1 MEYKIGDVVRIKY
14 DLQLGEKYGM
24 CKVTK
29 NMLDYRG
36 TLQTIEYI
44 DPDGDLCLSDNT
56 PCVWDKNMVELV
68 KDNLEQSNC
77 VNEVKEVDDMKYKIG
92 DVVRIKDDIQEGEK
106 YGELYVMDYMLPFR
120 GTIDIIENI
129 DEDGDYHLANNKNP
143 YMWSEEM
150 LEPIGLKDDLK
161 EEMKEKNNM
170 GYEIGDVVMV
180 KENLQEGEKYGECN
194 VIKDMLKFRGVVDVI
209 KSIDIDGDFYLENN
223 PYIWNKDMLESFAS
237 PEGVTLSSD
246 LKSVKMDRLG
256 IYEYILNHLEETYRD
271 KNNDYGNSVSDTYDK
286 FGCVSFL
293 VRITDKYNRLMTL
306 CNPNA
311 PEQKVKDE
319 KIDDTILDLANYC
332 LLWLVE
338 REYRNQ

>member
-1 MEYKIGDVVRIKY
+1 
-14 DLQLGEKYGM
+14 
-24 CKVTK
+24 
-29 NMLDYRG
+29 
-36 TLQTIEYI
+36 
-44 DPDGDLCLSDNT
+44 
-56 PCVWDKNMVELV
+56 
-68 KDNLEQSNC
+68 
-77 VNEVKEVDDMKYKIG
+77 MKYKIG
-92 DVVRIKDDIQEGEK
+92 DVVRIKDDLQAGKK
-106 YGELYVMDYMLPFR
+106 YGGCVALIGMLKFR
-120 GTIDIIENI
+120 GKIDTIENI
-129 DEDGDYHLANNKNP
+129 DRDGDFYLSDNDNAYVWHKD
-143 YMWSEEM
+143 MV
-150 LEPIGLKDDLK
+150 EPIGLKDDLK

-209 KSIDIDGDFYLENN
+209 KSIDIDGDFHLENN

-237 PEGVTLSSD
+237 PEGVTLTSN

-256 IYEYILNHLEETYRD
+256 IYEYILNHLEETYEA
-271 KNNDYGNSVSDTYDK
+271 KNNDYGNSIADTYEK

>member
-1 MEYKIGDVVRIKY
+1 
-14 DLQLGEKYGM
+14 
-24 CKVTK
+24 
-29 NMLDYRG
+29 
-36 TLQTIEYI
+36 
-44 DPDGDLCLSDNT
+44 
-56 PCVWDKNMVELV
+56 
-68 KDNLEQSNC
+68 
-77 VNEVKEVDDMKYKIG
+77 MKYKIG
-92 DVVRIKDDIQEGEK
+92 DVVRIKDDLQAGKK
-106 YGELYVMDYMLPFR
+106 YGGCVALIGMLKFR
-120 GTIDIIENI
+120 GKIDTIENI
-129 DEDGDYHLANNKNP
+129 DRDGDFYLSDNDNAYVWNKD
-143 YMWSEEM
+143 MV
-150 LEPIGLKDDLK
+150 EPIGLKDDLK

-170 GYEIGDVVMV
+170 GYEIGDIVMV

-209 KSIDIDGDFYLENN
+209 KSIDIDGDFHLENN

-237 PEGVTLSSD
+237 PEGVTLTSN

-256 IYEYILNHLEETYRD
+256 IYEYILNHLEETYRA
-271 KNNDYGNSVSDTYDK
+271 KNNDYGNSIADTYDK